1 MNTIGMVAV
10 TALAA
15 RAPGGLGQHERLAV
29 SRTAADRPMLAP
41 EDEFAESL
49 YCVIFATFLKSF
61 RRPQ

>member
-1 MNTIGMVAV
+1 LVVAAV
-10 TALAA
+10 A
-15 RAPGGLGQHERLAV
+15 GLSIWYLVRQRLAV

-41 EDEFAESL
+41 EDEFAASL